1 MFVHPAL
8 ERSRHVP
15 SPVMAKGDR
24 VIRAG
29 ETEALSCAPRG
40 HGYLSLEFI
49 DVEWGLLMFIID
61 VYSW

>member
-1 MFVHPAL
+1 MIVHPAL

-24 VIRAG
+24 VFRAG

-49 DVEWGLLMFIID
+49 DVE
-61 VYSW
+61 